1 MKYYIKERHNPQI
14 GIYYSPQGQL
24 SKAEAMWR
32 EQSLYGDNIMH
43 AFPTEAE
50 YKARIAELQ
59 AKGERVVPSL
69 S

>member
-14 GIYYSPQGQL
+14 GVYYSPQGQL
-24 SKAEAMWR
+24 SKAEAKR
-32 EQSLYGDNIMH
+32 FERPVYGDNIMH
-43 AFPTEAE
+43 AFSTEAE

-59 AKGERVVPSL
+59 AKGDRVVPSL